1 MKSSV
6 ILVCVLATLV
16 GCGGSAAPSATTTPE
31 TSTQATSGGETT
43 TSTATEPGTV
53 SGTASPE
60 LVAQG
65 ADLFSRKCGTCHG
78 DDASGDT
85 APDLHNIHFTA
96 DRMRGQIRNGSDR
109 MRPISATRLP
119 DPELLA
125 VTAWLSTIGAV
136 D

>member
-16 GCGGSAAPSATTTPE
+16 GCGGSAAPTATTTPE
-31 TSTQATSGGETT
+31 TSTSTTSGGETT
-43 TSTATEPGTV
+43 TATEPGTV

-96 DRMRGQIRNGSDR
+96 ERMRGQIRNGSDR
-109 MRPISATRLP
+109 MRPISETRLP

-125 VTAWLSTIGAV
+125 VTAWLQTIGAV